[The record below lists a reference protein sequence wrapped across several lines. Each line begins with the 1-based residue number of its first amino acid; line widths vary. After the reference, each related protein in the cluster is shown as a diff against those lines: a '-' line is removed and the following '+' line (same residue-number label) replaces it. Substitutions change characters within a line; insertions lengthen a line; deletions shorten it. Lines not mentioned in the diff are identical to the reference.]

1 MKKIILTSI
10 TLLVISIQTFASVKI
25 QYSNKDKND
34 VILKVKIDDVI
45 KEVTFKAGKSGSL
58 TIKGL
63 ATECI
68 IVSSCGEVPIKS
80 GAEIEIINGCI
91 KK

>member
-1 MKKIILTSI
+1 MKKIILTTI

-25 QYSNKDKND
+25 QYSSKDQNA
-34 VILKVKIDDVI
+34 VTLKVKIDGDI
-45 KEVTFKAGKSGSL
+45 KEVTFKAGKSGSI
-58 TIKGL
+58 TIKGI

-68 IVSSCGEVPIKS
+68 IVTSCGEVPIKS